1 MAAAERHSIK
11 AWAAR
16 LSADGEALT
25 LEEAQLLAAIAAAD
39 RLLDL
44 RDAVSDVQARLTRL
58 ERYLAATVPE
68 YDRRGRELAGGV
80 MNATSMEGDHAAL

>member
-39 RLLDL
+39 RLLEM

-58 ERYLAATVPE
+58 ELYLAATVPG
-68 YDRRGRELAGGV
+68 YDPATRALA
-80 MNATSMEGDHAAL
+80 ARLAERSDARTEARS